1 MWKLRVWNSTL
12 WPMYTLLFYYCDR
25 KIRRLIENIGERL
38 KLHKKWKDEISFLKI
53 SPNLISSC
61 VEPLENIISILSE
74 VRIHRS
80 RILAKD
86 TKFPRQFTRIIRNKI
101 DEFSWQ
107 CQFERAINS
116 ECHLHLAEVDCC
128 RRVNELRFRFKFRK
142 VGLAERR

>member
-1 MWKLRVWNSTL
+1 MWKLRVWYSTL
-12 WPMYTLLFYYCDR
+12 WLVYTLLFYYCSR
-25 KIRRLIENIGERL
+25 KIRRLKENIGERL
-38 KLHKKWKDEISFLKI
+38 KLHQKWVEEISLLKI
-53 SPNLISSC
+53 SSNLFSSC

-80 RILAKD
+80 RILTKD
-86 TKFPRQFTRIIRNKI
+86 TKFPREFTRIIRDKI

-107 CQFERAINS
+107 CRFERAINS

>member
-1 MWKLRVWNSTL
+1 MWKLRVWDSTL
-12 WPMYTLLFYYCDR
+12 SLMYTLLFYYWSR

-38 KLHKKWKDEISFLKI
+38 KLHQKWIEEISFLKI
-53 SPNLISSC
+53 SPNFFSSC
-61 VEPLENIISILSE
+61 VEPLENTISILSE

-80 RILAKD
+80 RILTKD
-86 TKFPRQFTRIIRNKI
+86 TKFPREFTRIIWNKI